1 MTSNHSCDAPA
12 YACANSSADTCAD
25 TYANSRA
32 DAGADTRVDTCKGT
46 RPLFRL
52 AAEYELVLASGSPR
66 RRQFLNEW
74 GLPFRLALADAEE
87 PRPTPGESPEAYTR
101 RAAIAKALA
110 VGQNLSLYPAP
121 VTPGALAAHAS
132 GLAPLSVILAADT
145 VVAIDGDILGKPE
158 NPAHAL
164 SMLERLNGASH
175 EVISAVCLLLPV
187 QRAFSPAAS
196 AVPGLHVQ
204 ETVEGSFRML
214 SFSDVSRVYFHRW
227 PRPVLEAYVDTG
239 EPNDKAGAYAIQGQG
254 AVLVERIEGSW
265 STVVGL
271 PVTPLAQ
278 VMISLGIM
286 QPHWA

>member
-1 MTSNHSCDAPA
+1 MTNIHYCDTV
-12 YACANSSADTCAD
+12 ADTCAD
-25 TYANSRA
+25 NSE
-32 DAGADTRVDTCKGT
+32 CM

-52 AAEYELVLASGSPR
+52 SAGYELVLASGSPR

-87 PRPTPGESPEAYTR
+87 PRPAPGESPEAYTR

-110 VGQNLSLYPAP
+110 VGQNLLPNPALP
-121 VTPGALAAHAS
+121 HAAGAALQ
-132 GLAPLSVILAADT
+132 PVILAADT
-145 VVAIDGDILGKPE
+145 VVAIDGDILGKPHS
-158 NPAHAL
+158 PAHAL
-164 SMLERLNGASH
+164 SMLERLSGASH
-175 EVISAVCLLLPV
+175 EVISAVCLLLPP
-187 QRAFSPAAS
+187 QCGGIPAAS
-196 AVPGLHVQ
+196 ALPELNVQ
-204 ETVEGSFRML
+204 DTVQGDFRML
-214 SFSDVSRVYFHRW
+214 SFSDVSRVYFHHW
-227 PRPVLEAYVDTG
+227 PQPVLQAYVDTG

-254 AVLVERIEGSW
+254 AVLVERVEGSW